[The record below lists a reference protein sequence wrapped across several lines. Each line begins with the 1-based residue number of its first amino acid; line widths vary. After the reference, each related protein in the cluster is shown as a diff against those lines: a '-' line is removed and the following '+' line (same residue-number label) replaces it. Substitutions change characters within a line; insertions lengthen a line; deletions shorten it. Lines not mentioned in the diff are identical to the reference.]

1 MAHMLKEASEGAVPQ
16 QGAVPPVIQGA
27 IIGHMPDPQV
37 LSLDDQVA
45 KGSGKQPTLSLTRA
59 GEFTEQKT
67 HVHSTQQS

>member
-1 MAHMLKEASEGAVPQ
+1 MKVRYLSRELFLQLSR
-16 QGAVPPVIQGA
+16 GA
-27 IIGHMPDPQV
+27 IVGHMPDPQV

-67 HVHSTQQS
+67 HGHSAQQS